1 MRLQGG
7 GSSAHKE
14 GVANVCWPHV
24 SWEIVYSR
32 FVVHYHGDDDH
43 GGGCDKMG
51 MLRIVTMMRM
61 TMMVIILSVMGCGEQ
76 GCW

>member
-1 MRLQGG
+1 MMECDCR
-7 GSSAHKE
+7 AHKE

-32 FVVHYHGDDDH
+32 FVVHYHGDHDH
-43 GGGCDKMG
+43 GSGCGKMV
-51 MLRIVTMMRM
+51 MLRIVTMMKM